1 MKKNNLLGR
10 VLPSAVF
17 CAAVTLGP
25 AAWSAPPQ
33 TTKAPPHPRAIIV
46 CWDGAKPS
54 VLEDLL
60 EKGQLPALKALMKD
74 GCWTW
79 TAQTIVPSSTLPSH
93 VSMLAGVPPA
103 LHGVTWNSDRPE
115 KGPLQVSTVFSV
127 AKSRNLTTAMV
138 VGKTKL
144 RLLDAPGTVD
154 ADCLVEGTAE
164 EVSQGALEIIGQF
177 DPDLLFVHF
186 AQPDAA
192 GHESGWGDTSAGTA
206 PSAEYLSALRACDA
220 ALGTLTRRLK
230 AGRRWD
236 RTLMILTAD
245 HGGHAKNH
253 GSADPQDTTIP
264 WIAAGPLVEARGPLK
279 SPVHTEDTAAT
290 ALAALGVALPGSW
303 TGRPVTGVLR
313 ANAPRSSLKPAA

>member
-1 MKKNNLLGR
+1 
-10 VLPSAVF
+10 
-17 CAAVTLGP
+17 
-25 AAWSAPPQ
+25 
-33 TTKAPPHPRAIIV
+33 
-46 CWDGAKPS
+46 
-54 VLEDLL
+54 
-60 EKGQLPALKALMKD
+60 MKD

-103 LHGVTWNSDRPE
+103 VHGVTWNSDRPE

-144 RLLDAPGTVD
+144 RLLDEPGTVD
-154 ADCLVEGTAE
+154 ADCFVEGDAE
-164 EVSQGALEIIGQF
+164 AVAQGALEIIGQL
-177 DPDLLFVHF
+177 DPDLLFLHF

-192 GHESGWGDTSAGTA
+192 GHENGWGDTRAGIA

-220 ALGTLTRRLK
+220 ALGTLVRRLK

-264 WIAAGPLVEARGPLK
+264 WIAAGPLVEARGPLR
-279 SPVHTEDTAAT
+279 PAVRTVDTAAT
-290 ALAALGVALPGSW
+290 ALAALGVAVPISW
-303 TGRPVTGVLR
+303 TGRPVTGVLG
-313 ANAPRSSLKPAA
+313 ALSPRSSLKPAA